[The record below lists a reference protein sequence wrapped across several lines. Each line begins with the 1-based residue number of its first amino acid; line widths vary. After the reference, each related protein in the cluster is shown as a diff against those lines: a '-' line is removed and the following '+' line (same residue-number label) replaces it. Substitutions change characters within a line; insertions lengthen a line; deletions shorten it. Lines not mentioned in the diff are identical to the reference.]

1 MPKKNGYSAKQKKI
15 ARIAPPRDKITGAD
29 KKALKK
35 RKRKK

>member
-15 ARIAPPRDKITGAD
+15 ARIAPPRDKITGAHF
-29 KKALKK
+29 KALKK